1 MYLVIGKSDLV
12 RTDEIIGIFDLDIT
26 SQSHITRA
34 FLTSSEKAGQVV
46 SVSEDIPK
54 SYIVTSGK
62 AAGRRVYLSQPSS
75 ATLIR
80 RLENNSI

>member
-1 MYLVIGKSDLV
+1 MYLVIGKSNLV

-34 FLTSSEKAGQVV
+34 FLTDSEKSGQVV
-46 SVSEDIPK
+46 SVTEDIPK
-54 SYIVTSGK
+54 SYIVTSESS
-62 AAGRRVYLSQPSS
+62 AQSRVYLAQPSS

-80 RLENNSI
+80 RLEYNSI

>member
-26 SQSHITRA
+26 SRSHITRA
-34 FLTSSEKAGQVV
+34 FLTSSEKAGQVINA
-46 SVSEDIPK
+46 SEDIPK
-54 SYIVTSGK
+54 SYIITSGK
-62 AAGRRVYLSQPSS
+62 ADGRHVYLSQPSS